1 MRHWMES
8 AGWLQGSIVKNED
21 VAQLLK
27 LANKL
32 ELIDEPEIVLIVAS
46 GSCDIAN
53 NSDPI
58 LEFSVGRRI
67 NKIDGN
73 FSLNKNPRR
82 LQCRVES
89 SADLSQVNLELK
101 AYEKIV
107 IIKDAISHE
116 IRPDNTMQFT
126 QYEMNFYVEWL
137 AGRYKRPAF
146 PTEFDKRID
155 NAWDKSKRKKAAAKV
170 SEKLIGIY
178 AKVYP
183 DSEIS
188 EDKNYAVDLL
198 ALTIEDLKDSDK
210 DEIEKLIN
218 QYRSALL
225 AARMDVGKPIIAS
238 EFKVSVGKLRQYK
251 RFNLDELSYKNDD
264 PLPPEINLT

>member
-1 MRHWMES
+1 MEN
-8 AGWLQGSIVKNED
+8 AGWLQGSIVKNEN

-27 LANKL
+27 LANKP
-32 ELIDEPEIVLIVAS
+32 ELINQPDIILIVAS

-58 LEFSVGRRI
+58 LEFSIGRRI
-67 NKIDGN
+67 DKIDGN
-73 FSLNKNPRR
+73 YSLNKNPRC
-82 LQCRVES
+82 LQCRAESAESVEIN
-89 SADLSQVNLELK
+89 VELK
-101 AYEKIV
+101 AYEKI
-107 IIKDAISHE
+107 IIAKECIPHE
-116 IRPDNTMQFT
+116 IRPDNALQFT
-126 QYEMNFYVEWL
+126 QYELNFYVEWL

-155 NAWDKSKRKKAAAKV
+155 NAWNKSKRKKAAAKV

-188 EDKNYAVDLL
+188 EDKNYMVDLL
-198 ALTIEDLKDSDK
+198 ALTIGDLNDSDK
-210 DEIEKLIN
+210 AEIERFVDL
-218 QYRSALL
+218 YRSALL
-225 AARMDVGKPIIAS
+225 TAKMEVGEPIIAS